1 MIRKFG
7 NAGSADTPCNGSR
20 KTDCSIW
27 RFIVPVAVAPEKIP
41 VVLLYNVDPQWT
53 QTEKEEVISLS
64 TQLGHALIEVG
75 YPTIFVPIA
84 DDDIANHLH
93 SFDPSEYIIFN
104 WCESLPGLTHSEWL
118 VAKRLEML
126 GFTFTGA
133 DSETLALAQD
143 KYRVKVLLEQAG
155 IPTPAWR
162 IFHHGETCE
171 WNRFPAIVKPMN
183 EHCSAG
189 ITRESVVLNQTELEN
204 RIPFIL
210 DTYQQPAMVED
221 FIDGREFHVSV
232 WGNEKLTV
240 LPVAEMDFSFFSNIK
255 DRLCTYDAKFIPG
268 SDAYE
273 KIETLLPAPLTAEE
287 KTALEKVCC
296 DAYLALGCRD
306 YARLDIRLRDNV
318 FYVLDVNPNADI
330 SHEASMACA
339 AEVAGISYGQMGSM
353 FVRLAARRHPVF
365 GKMAE
370 QQDPAKKQ
378 SVIKRTRAKRA
389 SSFKEP
395 QAS

>member
-1 MIRKFG
+1 V
-7 NAGSADTPCNGSR
+7 S
-20 KTDCSIW
+20 
-27 RFIVPVAVAPEKIP
+27 EKIP
-41 VVLLYNVDPQWT
+41 VVLLYNVDLHWT
-53 QTEKEEVISLS
+53 QAEKEEVISLS
-64 TQLGHALIEVG
+64 TKLGHALIEAG
-75 YPTIFVPIA
+75 YSTIFVPVA
-84 DDDIANHLH
+84 DDDIAQHLH

-143 KYRVKVLLEQAG
+143 KFRVKVLLDQAG
-155 IPTPAWR
+155 IPTPTWR
-162 IFHHGETCE
+162 IFHQAEPCD

-189 ITRESVVLNQTELEN
+189 ITRDSVVLNQSELEN

-210 DTYQQPAMVED
+210 ETYNQPAMVED

-232 WGNEKLTV
+232 WGNENLTV
-240 LPVAEMDFSFFSNIK
+240 LPAAEMDFSFFSNIK
-255 DRLCTYDAKFIPG
+255 DRLCTYDSKFIPG
-268 SDAYE
+268 SNHYE
-273 KIETLLPAPLTAEE
+273 KIETLLPAPLTPEE
-287 KTALEKVCC
+287 TQALEKVCC
-296 DAYLALGCRD
+296 DAYRVLGCRD
-306 YARLDIRLRDNV
+306 YARMDIRLRDNL

-339 AEVAGISYGQMGSM
+339 AEIAGVSYGQMSSL

-365 GKMAE
+365 GKE
-370 QQDPAKKQ
+370 SVGQDSERKKT
-378 SVIKRTRAKRA
+378 VVKRSRVKRA
-389 SSFKEP
+389 SSFK
-395 QAS
+395 ASQETMQLFD

>member
-1 MIRKFG
+1 M
-7 NAGSADTPCNGSR
+7 
-20 KTDCSIW
+20 
-27 RFIVPVAVAPEKIP
+27 PVAVAPEKIP

-53 QTEKEEVISLS
+53 QAEKEEVISLS

-75 YPTIFVPIA
+75 YPTVFVPIA
-84 DDDIANHLH
+84 DDDIAHHLRP
-93 SFDPSEYIIFN
+93 FDPSEHIIFN
-104 WCESLPGLTHSEWL
+104 WCESIPGLRHSEWL

-155 IPTPAWR
+155 VPTPAWR
-162 IFHHGETCE
+162 IFRHGETCD

-189 ITRESVVLNQTELEN
+189 ITREAVVLNQTELEN
-204 RIPFIL
+204 RVLFIL
-210 DTYQQPAMVED
+210 DTYRQPAMVED

-240 LPVAEMDFSFFSNIK
+240 LPVAEMDFAFFSNIK

-273 KIETLLPAPLTAEE
+273 KIETRLPAPLTAEE
-287 KTALEKVCC
+287 KAALEKVSC
-296 DAYLALGCRD
+296 DAYRAVGCRD
-306 YARLDIRLRDNV
+306 YARLDIRLRDQV
-318 FYVLDVNPNADI
+318 FYVLDINPNADI

-353 FVRLAARRHPVF
+353 FVHLAARRHPVF
-365 GKMAE
+365 GKMSDPR
-370 QQDPAKKQ
+370 DPAKKQ
-378 SVIKRTRAKRA
+378 SAVKRSRTKRA
-389 SSFKEP
+389 SSLKEP